1 MKEYIPDIYMLCPC
15 GSGKKYKFCCY
26 GVEDKK
32 FHNPNE
38 VYMYVVNQGNNR
50 SFCMHK
56 DGMCHSEIIKAHSI
70 QNNKILSK
78 IAYNGHVY
86 TVDFNQNKFGGLDLK
101 KCGKKEAT
109 IATCFCKFHDVELF
123 KDIELVDYQYKDK
136 QNFLYA
142 YRAFSKYYYDRIVGL
157 DDTRTMFKI
166 TPNMMMAI
174 GLVDRIQGLEKS
186 VEENEII
193 KTTFNS
199 ALDNGKYDEIQ
210 TITVTLNY
218 EVGFATAYM
227 SPLSFDLEGNQIS
240 NVWSS
245 TERMKNIYVSIFPE
259 NGKTYILI
267 SWLKEDS
274 CIELDKFRNQFNAL
288 KNDGEILLRVLNNM
302 VACQTDNIV
311 IGKKLLDI
319 WGEDKKELFLM
330 QLGSIFWGLNGENVG
345 LLIEKNLMR
354 YKCEFNLFEKI

>member
-38 VYMYVVNQGNNR
+38 VYMYVVNQGNKR

-86 TVDFNQNKFGGLDLK
+86 TVDFNQNKFNGLDLK

-109 IATCFCKFHDVELF
+109 IATCFCKYHDVELF

-193 KTTFNS
+193 KTTF
-199 ALDNGKYDEIQ
+199 
-210 TITVTLNY
+210 
-218 EVGFATAYM
+218 
-227 SPLSFDLEGNQIS
+227 
-240 NVWSS
+240 
-245 TERMKNIYVSIFPE
+245 
-259 NGKTYILI
+259 
-267 SWLKEDS
+267 
-274 CIELDKFRNQFNAL
+274 
-288 KNDGEILLRVLNNM
+288 
-302 VACQTDNIV
+302 
-311 IGKKLLDI
+311 
-319 WGEDKKELFLM
+319 
-330 QLGSIFWGLNGENVG
+330 
-345 LLIEKNLMR
+345 
-354 YKCEFNLFEKI
+354 

>member
-1 MKEYIPDIYMLCPC
+1 MLCPC

-38 VYMYVVNQGNNR
+38 VYMYVVNQGYKR

-56 DGMCHSEIIKAHSI
+56 DEMCHSEIIKAHSI

-78 IAYNGHVY
+78 LAYNGHVY

-123 KDIELVDYQYKDK
+123 KDIEIVDYQYKDK

-157 DDTRTMFKI
+157 EDTRTMFKI

-193 KTTFNS
+193 KATFNS
-199 ALDNGKYDEIQ
+199 ALDNGRYDEIQ
-210 TITVTLNY
+210 TITLTLNY

-259 NGKTYILI
+259 N
-267 SWLKEDS
+267 
-274 CIELDKFRNQFNAL
+274 
-288 KNDGEILLRVLNNM
+288 EIGRAHV
-302 VACQTDNIV
+302 
-311 IGKKLLDI
+311 
-319 WGEDKKELFLM
+319 
-330 QLGSIFWGLNGENVG
+330 
-345 LLIEKNLMR
+345 
-354 YKCEFNLFEKI
+354 

>member
-1 MKEYIPDIYMLCPC
+1 MLCPC

-38 VYMYVVNQGNNR
+38 VYMYVVNQGNKR

-78 IAYNGHVY
+78 LAYNGHVY

-157 DDTRTMFKI
+157 EDTRTMFKI

-174 GLVDRIQGLEKS
+174 GIVDRIQGLEKS

-193 KTTFNS
+193 KATFNS
-199 ALDNGKYDEIQ
+199 ALDNGRYDEIQ
-210 TITVTLNY
+210 TITLTLNY

-267 SWLKEDS
+267 SWLKEDA
-274 CIELDKFRNQFNAL
+274 CIELDKFRDQFNSL
-288 KNDGEILLRVLNNM
+288 KNDREILLRVLNNM

-311 IGKKLLDI
+311 FSKRLLDI
-319 WGEDKKELFLM
+319 WGEDKKELFLI

-345 LLIEKNLMR
+345 LLIEKNLML
-354 YKCEFNLFEKI
+354 YKCKFDLFEKV

>member
-1 MKEYIPDIYMLCPC
+1 MKKYIPDVYMQCPC

-38 VYMYVVNQGNNR
+38 VYMYVVNQGNKK
-50 SFCMHK
+50 SFCMYENE
-56 DGMCHSEIIKAHSI
+56 MCNSEIIKAHSI

-78 IAYNGHVY
+78 LAYGGHVY
-86 TVDFNQNKFGGLDLK
+86 TVDFNQNKIGGLDLK
-101 KCGKKEAT
+101 KRGKGEAT
-109 IATCFCKFHDVELF
+109 IATCFCKYHDVELF
-123 KDIELVDYQYKDK
+123 KDIELVNYQYEDK

-157 DDTRTMFKI
+157 EDTRSMFKI

-186 VEENEII
+186 VEENETI
-193 KTTFNS
+193 KATFNS
-199 ALDNGKYDEIQ
+199 ALDSGRYDEIQ
-210 TITVTLNY
+210 TITLTLNY

-227 SPLSFDLEGNQIS
+227 SPLSFDLEGKQIS
-240 NVWSS
+240 NVWSL

-259 NGKTYILI
+259 NGKTFILI
-267 SWLKEDS
+267 SWLKQDS
-274 CIELDKFRNQFNAL
+274 CIELDRFRDQFYNL
-288 KNDGEILLRVLNNM
+288 RNDSEALLRTLNNM

-311 IGKKLLDI
+311 FSKKLLDK
-319 WGEDKKELFLM
+319 WGEDKKDLFLI
-330 QLGSIFWGLNGENVG
+330 QLGSIFYNLNGENVG
-345 LLIEKNLMR
+345 LLIEKNLKR
-354 YKCEFNLFEKI
+354 YKCEFDLFEKL